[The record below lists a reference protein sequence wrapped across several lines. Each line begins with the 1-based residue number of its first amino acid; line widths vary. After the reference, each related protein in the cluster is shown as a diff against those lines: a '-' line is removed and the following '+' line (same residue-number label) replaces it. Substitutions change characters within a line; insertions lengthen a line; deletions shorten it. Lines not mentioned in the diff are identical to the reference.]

1 MERTAERAAE
11 RATKRM
17 ATERPSEKW
26 PRKKDLREGGGEASP
41 FSVAETG
48 LPLRSKRNREVG
60 TPPLFMKFAYLC
72 AVKN

>member
-1 MERTAERAAE
+1 MERAAE
-11 RATKRM
+11 RATKNGHGETLGEM
-17 ATERPSEKW
+17 ATEKRSQ
-26 PRKKDLREGGGEASP
+26 GGGKASP

-60 TPPLFMKFAYLC
+60 TPPFFMKFAYLC